1 MKSITATRHL
11 FDAILTNSLDEVR
24 VGLEDGAD
32 PNLNLTMI
40 SSYHQFKSSGKSE
53 SLDKV
58 LLWKKNVGVA
68 PTPVHVAVINIYHR
82 FLREKGLD
90 KALAILEI
98 VLQHGGDVSRST
110 DNLFLWD
117 IEGKERSVVNHLTNS
132 LDLAL
137 VLKKTLSKTQT
148 YEHADVMDQAL
159 SLMREYEHFG
169 SKSSSKIL
177 TTKVAQ
183 SLLDTMKSLLFSETL
198 SDITFLCPDGARLP
212 AHKCVLAAASD
223 YFRAAFTGSWAEN
236 DPSTGEWKT
245 ENSSDMMKSV
255 LTFIYTGNHENS
267 LLFLE
272 VDPGAMFSIAS
283 EYGIEPLVSLAESSC
298 IRRLSTSNLKG
309 ILQLAHQVGSSTLK
323 LACVDFVQ
331 QRGAAILAEPDFLN
345 LAFEDANL
353 WNELISAITSSSTV
367 RSAKR
372 QRIS

>member
-1 MKSITATRHL
+1 MEAFTATRHL

-32 PNLNLTMI
+32 PNQNLKMI

-68 PTPVHVAVINIYHR
+68 PTPVHVAVINVYLR
-82 FLREKGLD
+82 FLREKGLE
-90 KALAILEI
+90 KALKILER
-98 VLQHGGDVSRST
+98 VLEYGGDVSRTT

-117 IEGKERSVVNHLTNS
+117 VEGKERSVVNHLTSS

-148 YEHADVMDQAL
+148 FEHADAMDHAL
-159 SLMREYEHFG
+159 ALMREHEHSD
-169 SKSSSKIL
+169 SKSCSKIP
-177 TTKVAQ
+177 TTEVAQ
-183 SLLDTMKSLLFSETL
+183 SLLKMMKSLLFSETL

-255 LTFIYTGNHENS
+255 LTFIYTGNHEDS
-267 LLFLE
+267 LLFLGE
-272 VDPGAMFSIAS
+272 DPGVMFSIAS
-283 EYGIEPLVSLAESSC
+283 EYGIEPLVSLAESCC
-298 IRRLSTSNLKG
+298 IRQLSTSNLKG
-309 ILQLAHQVGSSTLK
+309 ILQLAHQVGSSRLK
-323 LACVDFVQ
+323 QGCVDFVQ
-331 QRGAAILAEPDFLN
+331 QRGAAILAEPEFLS
-345 LAFEDANL
+345 LALEDANI
-353 WNELISAITSSSTV
+353 WKEFTSAITSSSAI
-367 RSAKR
+367 RAAKR